1 MFIDFSSA
9 FNTIQ
14 PHILIPKLQAMN
26 IPNSISLWL
35 LDFLVERPQFVFL
48 QLKNTCVS
56 SDMLI
61 TNTGAPQGTVLA
73 PILFSIYT
81 NDCTTIFENIPI
93 LKYAD
98 DTSIQALVSNDVDLV
113 NYYSEVERFVQWCD
127 SNYLL
132 LNVKKTKELVIDF
145 RKAGKEHDPII
156 IKGEEVERVTTYKY
170 LGVVFD
176 ENLDWVENSNKVQ
189 KKVNQ
194 RVHFMNKVSKF
205 HIDNKILSLFFES
218 CIMSVMTFCITA
230 WGGNIRVKQKQP
242 MDRAIKYGNK
252 LVCRTIFNDL
262 NDSLFIATQ
271 RKFNSI
277 IKDPSHP
284 LFPLIVFSNRS
295 NRLIHIKTKTK
306 RHYNSFL
313 PSAVRQH

>member
-35 LDFLVERPQFVFL
+35 LDFLVERPQFVSL

-56 SDMLI
+56 SDLLI

-81 NDCTTIFENIPI
+81 NDCTTIFDNIPI

-98 DTSIQALVSNDVDLV
+98 DTSTQALISNDVDIV
-113 NYYSEVERFVQWCD
+113 NYNSEIERFVQWCD

-132 LNVKKTKELVIDF
+132 LNVKKAKELVIDF
-145 RKAGKEHDPII
+145 RKAGKVHDPII

-194 RVHFMNKVSKF
+194 RIHFMNKVSKF

-218 CIMSVMTFCITA
+218 CIMSVITFCITA

-242 MDRAIKYGNK
+242 MNRAIKYGNK
-252 LVCRTIFNDL
+252 LVCKTFLMTLMIHYLLHLKENL
-262 NDSLFIATQ
+262 ILF
-271 RKFNSI
+271 
-277 IKDPSHP
+277 
-284 LFPLIVFSNRS
+284 
-295 NRLIHIKTKTK
+295 
-306 RHYNSFL
+306 
-313 PSAVRQH
+313 